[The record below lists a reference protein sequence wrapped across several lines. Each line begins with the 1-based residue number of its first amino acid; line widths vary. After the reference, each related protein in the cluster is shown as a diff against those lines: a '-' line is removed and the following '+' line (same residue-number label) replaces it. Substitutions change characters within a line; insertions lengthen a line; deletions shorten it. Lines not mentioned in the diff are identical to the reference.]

1 MSPIDYAITY
11 HLACMNQEEAN
22 DGGGSLYITF
32 IYKFTKTRIMS
43 PSTNKINSRTPAL
56 RSAHKFYM

>member
-22 DGGGSLYITF
+22 DGGGGGHCTLLLYINLP
-32 IYKFTKTRIMS
+32 K
-43 PSTNKINSRTPAL
+43 PE
-56 RSAHKFYM
+56 

>member
-22 DGGGSLYITF
+22 DGGGVIV
-32 IYKFTKTRIMS
+32 YKFTKTRIMS